1 MRIAIDA
8 SSWANARGY
17 GRFTREVLRAL
28 AMLAPQHELVCLL
41 DARAMARFDLVAP
54 NVTPVLVHQGVSPTL
69 AASADGAR
77 SVHDMLRMTAA
88 ARRAAADVFF
98 SPTIYTYFPLFPP
111 VRAVVTIHDA
121 LAERFPELTLP
132 SRRARLF
139 WNAKVALGCR
149 QARLILTVSEFAAR
163 DITKMLH
170 VPPRRIRVATEA
182 PSAQY
187 RPSQSRAEID
197 AVAARIGLPPAAP
210 WFLYVGGLNPHK
222 HVDAIVA
229 AHARV
234 VAENPAN
241 PPFLV
246 LVGPDDDVFLTNRRA
261 IDAAVEAGGTR
272 AYIRWAGFVEDAEL
286 RHLYTGAVAL
296 VLLSA
301 CEGFGLPAV
310 EAAACGT
317 PVVATTASPLPQ
329 LLAGAGIFVSPGDA
343 HAAAAGMGRLLG
355 DEPYRRVLGR
365 VALERAG
372 ALTWSRCAGETLAA
386 LEEAA
391 A

>member
-8 SSWANARGY
+8 SSWANPRGY

-28 AMLAPQHELVCLL
+28 AALAPQHELVCLL
-41 DARAMARFDLVAP
+41 DTRAMERFDLAAP
-54 NVTPVLVHQGVSPTL
+54 NVTPVLVRQGESPTL
-69 AASADGAR
+69 AASADSAR
-77 SVHDMLRMTAA
+77 AVVDMLRMTAA
-88 ARRAAADVFF
+88 VHRARADVFF
-98 SPTIYTYFPLFPP
+98 SPTIYTYFPLLPGM
-111 VRAVVTIHDA
+111 RAVVTIHDA

-139 WNAKVALGCR
+139 WHAKVALGCR

-163 DITKMLH
+163 EIADMLR
-170 VPPRRIRVATEA
+170 VPAARIRVATEA

-187 RPSQSRAEID
+187 RPSESPAEID
-197 AVAARIGLPPAAP
+197 AVAARIGLPPGAR

-222 HVDAIVA
+222 HVDAVVA
-229 AHARV
+229 AHAQV
-234 VAENPAN
+234 VRENPAN

-246 LVGPDDDVFLTNRRA
+246 LVGPDEDVFFTNRRA
-261 IDAAVEAGGTR
+261 IDAAIAAGCTGE
-272 AYIRWAGFVEDAEL
+272 YIRWAGFVQDDDL
-286 RHLYTGAVAL
+286 RHLCTGAVAL

-317 PVVATTASPLPQ
+317 PVVATSASPLPQ
-329 LLAGAGIFVSPGDA
+329 LLAGGGVFVSPADA
-343 HAAAAGMGRLLG
+343 HAAAGAMSRFLR
-355 DEPYRRVLGR
+355 DEPYRAALGK
-365 VALERAG
+365 VAMERAG
-372 ALTWSRCAGETLAA
+372 ALTWTRCARATLAA

>member
-1 MRIAIDA
+1 A
-8 SSWANARGY
+8 
-17 GRFTREVLRAL
+17 
-28 AMLAPQHELVCLL
+28 
-41 DARAMARFDLVAP
+41 AP
-54 NVTPVLVHQGVSPTL
+54 NVTPVRVHQVESPTL
-69 AASADGAR
+69 AASAGRAR
-77 SVHDMLRMTAA
+77 SVADMFRMTAA
-88 ARRAAADVFF
+88 VRRARADVFF
-98 SPTIYTYFPLFPP
+98 SPTIYTYFPLPP
-111 VRAVVTIHDA
+111 LARAVVTIHDA
-121 LAERFPELTLP
+121 LADRFPELTLP

-139 WNAKVALGCR
+139 WNLKVAVGCR

-163 DITKMLH
+163 EIAEVLR
-170 VPPRRIRVATEA
+170 VPPSRIRVATEA
-182 PSAQY
+182 PSGHY
-187 RPSQSRAEID
+187 RPSESPGEIQ
-197 AVAARIGLPPAAP
+197 AVAARIGLPAAAR

-222 HVDAIVA
+222 HVDALVT

-234 VAENPAN
+234 VREHPAN

-246 LVGPDDDVFLTNRRA
+246 LVGPEDDVFLTNRRE
-261 IDAAVEAGGTR
+261 IDAAIAAGGAG
-272 AYIRWAGFVEDAEL
+272 AYIRWAGFVEDADL

-329 LLAGAGIFVSPGDA
+329 LLAGAGLFVAPAD
-343 HAAAAGMGRLLG
+343 AAAAADAMTALLS
-355 DEPYRRVLGR
+355 DEPRRAALGR
-365 VALERAG
+365 VALTRAG
-372 ALTWSRCAGETLAA
+372 ALTWTRCARATLAA